1 MGLPPG
7 GKRGVMEQGGQI
19 GVVCSEL
26 NLESCFPLRACFL
39 LIRWECRDLS
49 TTTTTTTC
57 THMRSLVSKGMAR
70 VADPAQGCF
79 SSVHQCNFT
88 IIQNLFPLVPTE
100 RPYVFIGQAPRISHW
115 GTSAR
120 CMSSQHLSPQMTSFS
135 LICSSHPSLFTAPW
149 PLRLGLATEPLYCQ
163 LFHLDALPSCSSPG
177 SP

>member
-49 TTTTTTTC
+49 TTTTTTC

-79 SSVHQCNFT
+79 FLCAPVQFHHHPESVSSSAHRKAICFYWPSPK
-88 IIQNLFPLVPTE
+88 NLSLGYICQV
-100 RPYVFIGQAPRISHW
+100 YVLPAPIPPNDLFLSH
-115 GTSAR
+115 
-120 CMSSQHLSPQMTSFS
+120 L
-135 LICSSHPSLFTAPW
+135 L
-149 PLRLGLATEPLYCQ
+149 
-163 LFHLDALPSCSSPG
+163 
-177 SP
+177 